1 MKKTTVFLTLALAAL
16 ILFVSCGEDPFFHD
30 VTITDRDKV
39 TTEVVFDGND
49 FTLPANSDAEFL
61 GWKVNDDKYIKAPGE
76 KVTVNGDVA
85 VKAIYTDTED
95 DTICL
100 LVYVLTD
107 PDGNFTGSFTSESAK
122 RAVVPEGE
130 IEVLKAKDVTCE
142 GAAFDGWYTDKDAD
156 GNRTRY
162 TDGDTIEVT
171 KFTKLYANWIDDNLE
186 YTSSTSG
193 ETEVTTVTPKSG
205 ATAKSYKVSGWY
217 QGKKVT
223 EVGGFQSVKDYIE
236 TIKLPD
242 TITTI
247 AYEAFNRCSKLT
259 SCNLPSGLKTIGAG
273 AFYECEKITSVNFPS
288 SLETIDFMAF
298 ENCSG
303 ITSIVL
309 PSGLKTI
316 GSDAFYNCDLTGKI
330 VIPASVTS
338 IGRGAFMSNEKIT
351 SFEFEEGSA
360 ITTIPEYL
368 FSYCGITSL
377 PELPST
383 VTKIENN
390 AFEYNAFTSLT
401 ISDSVTEI
409 GDQAFRYCTS
419 LATVYIPDSVTKI
432 GSQAFVECSALSG
445 VNIGTGINTIGNNA
459 FSGCAKDL
467 GIDIKKTISQI
478 KDIEGYDVCWRSIDS
493 GESDNHTG
501 VYGTD
506 GTVKELNS

>member
-1 MKKTTVFLTLALAAL
+1 MREKKNVADVFFLLYFVPYLTEIQKEQQMKKITVFLTLALAAL

-61 GWKVNDDKYIKAPGE
+61 GWKVDEDKYIKAPGE

-107 PDGNFTGSFTSESAK
+107 SDGNFTGSFTSESAK

-142 GAAFDGWYTDKDAD
+142 GATFDGWYTAADAD

-259 SCNLPSGLKTIGAG
+259 SCN
-273 AFYECEKITSVNFPS
+273 
-288 SLETIDFMAF
+288 
-298 ENCSG
+298 
-303 ITSIVL
+303 L